1 MSATITDVR
10 LGPAVDLSH
19 RAEYQ
24 VLPSATHRLVSTSIH
39 MTCCGMAPGARAFSV
54 PKSALP
60 FGLFEG
66 LQLEGLPPKASL
78 GATVRVVKAT
88 GMVDMV
94 LKGPKW
100 YGGVGIGSCIE
111 LATPQDA
118 ADEDLARVKAATGHV
133 MAWRM
138 IAAGTIGDITI
149 TLNPG
154 VHMPTE
160 LRVVF
165 FGANAIDAGCALPHA
180 AGTKPPALLLPPLTP
195 KARLTRLRGDNPA
208 LAPPPAAAAAA
219 AAAAGSGEGEGVAET
234 AAPAAAPTGTP
245 MGADDASSSSFSVS
259 ATVTGPLLGS
269 QVEHGGGHAPGPDA

>member
-60 FGLFEG
+60 FGVFEG
-66 LQLEGLPPKASL
+66 LQLEGLPAKASL

-180 AGTKPPALLLPPLTP
+180 AGSKPPALLLPPLTP

-208 LAPPPAAAAAA
+208 LAPPPAAA
-219 AAAAGSGEGEGVAET
+219 GSGEGVAET
-234 AAPAAAPTGTP
+234 AAAAAPAAPAPAPAAAP
-245 MGADDASSSSFSVS
+245 MGADDATSSSTVS
-259 ATVTGPLLGS
+259 ATVTSPLLGS

>member
-66 LQLEGLPPKASL
+66 LQLEGLPAKASL

-180 AGTKPPALLLPPLTP
+180 AGSKPPALLLPPLTP

-208 LAPPPAAAAAA
+208 LAPPPAAA
-219 AAAAGSGEGEGVAET
+219 GSGEGVAET
-234 AAPAAAPTGTP
+234 AAPAAAAPAP
-245 MGADDASSSSFSVS
+245 MGADDATSSSTVS
-259 ATVTGPLLGS
+259 ATVTSPLLGS
-269 QVEHGGGHAPGPDA
+269 QVEHGGGYAPGPDA